1 MTKKTSQPY
10 ILGTDAQELHRL
22 GIQHQIW
29 ASEAQQGWAT
39 AGFSAG
45 QTILDL
51 GCGPGF
57 CSKELAYIVGE
68 QGKVIGVDLDEGY
81 IQHFTQVAD
90 LYHLNMEGICS
101 SFNDLKLQDNS
112 LGGMYC
118 RWALAWIPNPKQTL
132 QKIYKALKPGGKMV
146 VHEYY
151 DWSTH
156 QTEPP
161 LPGLNKAI
169 AACLKSFKEQE
180 GEIDIGREL
189 PRIFSEIG
197 MRVTSIRLMPKLG
210 SPKNLVWQ
218 WPKTFYHSYFPRL
231 VKSGYLTE
239 TEAQQAF
246 TDHTNLEKTE
256 GATLF
261 CPMMVE
267 VIAEK
272 TT

>member
-1 MTKKTSQPY
+1 MPTNSQPY

-29 ASEAQQGWAT
+29 ATEAQKGWNLAD
-39 AGFSAG
+39 FKAG

-68 QGKVIGVDLDEGY
+68 SGKVLGVDLDEGY
-81 IQHFTQVAD
+81 IQHLTQVAD
-90 LYHLNMEGICS
+90 LYHLNMDGICS
-101 SFNDLKLQDNS
+101 DFNDLQLLNYS
-112 LGGMYC
+112 LDGMYC
-118 RWALAWIPNPKQTL
+118 RWALAWIPNPKEVL
-132 QKIYKALKPGGKMV
+132 QKVYDALKPGGKMV
-146 VHEYY
+146 LHEYY

-156 QTEPP
+156 QTEPQ

-169 AACLKSFKEQE
+169 AACLKSFKDQK

-189 PRIFSEIG
+189 PKLVADLG
-197 MRVTSIRLMPKLG
+197 MNVTGIRLMHKLG
-210 SPKNLVWQ
+210 TPENLIWQ
-218 WPKTFYHSYFPRL
+218 WPKTFYYSYFPRL
-231 VKSGYLTE
+231 VKMGLLTQA
-239 TEAQQAF
+239 EAKQAF
-246 TDHTNLEKTE
+246 KDHKTLEKDRNT
-256 GATLF
+256 TLF

-272 TT
+272 I